1 MTSVE
6 PKPRRSSAVPTIWG
20 RVPPKNKNFTG
31 REDLLTRL
39 REGIA
44 GGDGGQVTA
53 VVPHALHGLGGVGKT
68 QLAVEYAYRYR
79 SEYDL
84 VWWISAEQP
93 GLARSTLAQ
102 LALEAPDLGVPDPAT
117 RGIEEAADRVLNAL
131 RRGDPY
137 DRWLLIFDNADEPEE
152 INDIVPRGGP
162 GHVLITSRNHRW
174 ESVVETLPVD
184 VFTREESVAFLI
196 ARVRRGLTEQDADRL
211 AEALGDLPLALE
223 QAGALQAETGMSVEE
238 YLRLLEDHT
247 GQVLDEGKPSE
258 YPLSMTAAW
267 ALSVSNLQ
275 QRRPEAM
282 ELLRCCAF
290 FGPEPIPR
298 GVFTRTDDPAVRPEL
313 RALLGAPL
321 GLSKA
326 ISELGRY
333 ALVRIDDSRNI
344 QVHRLIQALLREEMG
359 QEEQARIRA
368 EVHALLA
375 AFAPENP
382 SDSNAWPRYSELL
395 AHVLPARLLESREP
409 KVRGLALDTLN
420 YLFASGN
427 YRSANRY
434 VDTMIRSWTRDAT
447 GPPDLDVLRARH
459 VQGNLRREIGQYEDA
474 YQLDVST
481 LRQLDETVGPE
492 HEFTLILHNSIG
504 ADLRARGDFPEAR
517 EHDERSLAL
526 HRAALGENDL
536 RTLRAMNSLALDHG
550 LTSAYL
556 RSKELHE
563 EAYERLLALD
573 DIPPVTR
580 VVFWNGLA
588 RAVRLCG
595 DYISA
600 GDVGTDAYSFARQVR
615 ADHPWTLRTARDLAI
630 ARLRAGETEEALE
643 LAEDVHARCVRQFG
657 LDTPDTLASAVNLAN
672 VLRSAGRAQ
681 EAFNLA
687 RDTMNRYPRI
697 YGDQHPF
704 HHGCASNVAVLH
716 RVLGDPEAARRLN
729 ERSLAGLEAKL
740 SRDHHYTLTV
750 AVNLA
755 SDLAALGERES
766 AVRLGR
772 GTLRRLR
779 ALLGEDHP
787 TTLAGAANLSADLLA
802 SGLKEEAETL
812 RADTL
817 DRYARTLTLDHR
829 DAEVFLEGRHLD
841 CDFDPPPI

>member
-1 MTSVE
+1 M
-6 PKPRRSSAVPTIWG
+6 
-20 RVPPKNKNFTG
+20 PPKNKNFTG

-39 REGIA
+39 REGIT
-44 GGDGGQVTA
+44 GGKGGQVTA

-79 SEYDL
+79 SDYDL
-84 VWWISAEQP
+84 VWWVPAEQP

-131 RRGDPY
+131 RRGEPY

-162 GHVLITSRNHRW
+162 GHVLVTSRNHRW

-184 VFTREESVAFLI
+184 VFAREESVAFLLR
-196 ARVRRGLTEQDADRL
+196 RVRRGLTGQDADRL

-238 YLRLLEDHT
+238 YLRLLEEHT

-267 ALSVSNLQ
+267 ALSVSSLRR
-275 QRRPEAM
+275 RRPEAM

-298 GVFTRTDDPAVRPEL
+298 GVFARTDDPAVRPEL
-313 RALLGAPL
+313 RALLSAPL
-321 GLSKA
+321 GLSRA

-333 ALVRIDDSRNI
+333 ALVRIDDNRNI
-344 QVHRLIQALLREEMG
+344 QVHRLIQALLREELG
-359 QEEQARIRA
+359 EEEQARMRA

-375 AFAPENP
+375 AYAPKDP
-382 SDSNAWPRYSELL
+382 SDAGEWPTYSELL
-395 AHVLPARLLESREP
+395 AHLLPSRVVESRVPE
-409 KVRGLALDTLN
+409 VREFALATLN
-420 YLFASGN
+420 YLSASGN
-427 YRSANRY
+427 FRSANRY
-434 VDTMIRSWTRDAT
+434 VDTMIRTWTRDAT
-447 GPPDLDVLRARH
+447 GPPELDVLRARH

-481 LRQLDETVGPE
+481 LEQLNETVGPE

-504 ADLRARGDFPEAR
+504 ADLRARGDFVTAR
-517 EHDERSLAL
+517 EHDERSLEL
-526 HRAALGENDL
+526 HRRALGEANL

-550 LTSAYL
+550 LTSDYR

-563 EAYERLLALD
+563 EAYERLLELA

-580 VVFWNGLA
+580 VIFWSGLA

-600 GDVGTDAYSFARQVR
+600 GDVGTDAYSFARQLGV
-615 ADHPWTLRTARDLAI
+615 DHPWTLRTARDLAI
-630 ARLRAGETEEALE
+630 ARLRAGEVEDALE
-643 LAEDVHARCVRQFG
+643 LARDVHGRCVRQFG
-657 LDTPDTLASAVNLAN
+657 LDNPDTLAAAVNLSNIQRTMGQTQDALTL
-672 VLRSAGRAQ
+672 V
-681 EAFNLA
+681 
-687 RDTMNRYPRI
+687 RDTMERYPRM
-697 YGDQHPF
+697 YGEQHPF

-716 RVLGDPEAARRLN
+716 RVLGDPETARGLN

-755 SDLAALGERES
+755 SDLAALGELES

-802 SGLKEEAETL
+802 SGLKEEAEAL